1 MGEVTFNDLIKKSFL
16 KLDVFA
22 KISIFDVFIVVL
34 LTLMVGMFIFYI
46 YKKTFRG
53 VVYSYTFNAALVM
66 MSIITALIIMTISSN
81 VILSLGMVGALS
93 IVRFRTALK
102 DPMDIVFMFWAIA
115 AGIASGAGI
124 FPISIVGS
132 LLVGGILLG
141 LSKIKPQDE
150 VFLLIIH
157 YEESA
162 NDEVKRILNKVSY
175 VLKAKTVTSENTE
188 LTVEIKIRDNNTAI
202 VNDISTI
209 SGVRD
214 AVLVSYNGEYAA

>member
-1 MGEVTFNDLIKKSFL
+1 MGEITFNDLIKKSFL

-22 KISIFDVFIVVL
+22 KISIFDVVVVVL
-34 LTLMVGMFIFYI
+34 LTLLVGMFIFYI

-53 VVYSYTFNAALVM
+53 VVYNYSFNAALVM
-66 MSIITALIIMTISSN
+66 MCLITSLIIMTISSN
-81 VILSLGMVGALS
+81 VVLSLGMVGALS

-124 FPISIVGS
+124 YPVSIIGS
-132 LLVGGILLG
+132 LFVGGILLG
-141 LSKIKPQDE
+141 LSKIKPSDE
-150 VFLLIIH
+150 VFLLVIH

-162 NDEVKRILNKVSY
+162 ADEVKRILNKIPY
-175 VLKAKTVTSENTE
+175 VLKSKTVTSKNTE
-188 LTVEIKIRDNNTAI
+188 LTVEIRIRDNNTAI
-202 VNDISTI
+202 VNELSVV
-209 SGVRD
+209 SGVID